1 MNLCKLVL
9 LLGIV
14 FASQTGY
21 AQATWPNM
29 AIDSL
34 NKLIR
39 IDQEDTNKVNHLVL
53 LSREISRQNTDTAFI
68 IANTALDL
76 ANKLNWV
83 KGTAHAH
90 IAIAWCYYVRGNY
103 SKALEYNFKAIKTG
117 EASGDKQTVLFALS
131 SIGQVYDSEDDP
143 YKAIEYHAKALQ
155 LAQEIHDEWSIA
167 RNTGMMGTAY
177 QDLKK
182 YPLALQY
189 YFTAYRLTEK
199 IGYSNGMAIWLSNI
213 GSLYIELARYDS
225 ALWYLNRSAAIFRSS
240 GNQWAYA
247 GTILDIGKVHLTQK
261 KYRKSFTSLDTAL
274 HISIRLGALEDQRNA
289 YLALSNLYKESD
301 IGLPGMNNA
310 ALLNKEL
317 MRNQALTY
325 YQQYVAM
332 KDSLNNREVQK
343 RSLSLEFENKTAS
356 AKMEQEKKDA
366 VSKAELYTQKIIRN
380 SFIAGSLLL
389 MLLIVVL
396 VNRSKLKRG
405 IELEKM
411 RSRLSRDL
419 HDDIG
424 STLSSI
430 NILSRTAQTNL
441 KETNDEKTKAS
452 LEKINERSQRLLDSM
467 SDIIWN
473 INPGNDTMEEVMS
486 RMREYATSLLEAK
499 NIEYSFNFPKQ
510 QMDCRL
516 SMEVKNNLY
525 LIFKEAVN
533 NLSKYSGCT
542 HATLSLV
549 LDEKNIQLTIED
561 NGIGF
566 NEAELKHRG
575 GLLNMQQRAQEIK
588 GNISIHSVINKG
600 TRIVLTMPGYC

>member
-1 MNLCKLVL
+1 MKRFKWL
-9 LLGIV
+9 LLPLIIS
-14 FASQTGY
+14 ASQICL
-21 AQATWPNM
+21 AQVPWQHAN
-29 AIDSL
+29 ADSL
-34 NKLIR
+34 KKLISTNK
-39 IDQEDTNKVNHLVL
+39 EDSNKVNNLIL

-68 IANTALDL
+68 IAGKALDL
-76 ANKLNWV
+76 ANKIKWLR
-83 KGTAHAH
+83 GSAHAYV
-90 IAIAWCYYVRGNY
+90 AIAWCYYVKGNY
-103 SKALEYNFKAIKTG
+103 SLALEYNFKAVKIG
-117 EASGDKQTVLFALS
+117 ESSGDKQTVLFALS

-143 YKAIEYHAKALQ
+143 GKAIEYHVKALQ
-155 LAQEIHDEWSIA
+155 IAQEINDEWSIA

-182 YPLALQY
+182 YSEALQY
-189 YFTAYRLTEK
+189 YFSAYRLTEK
-199 IGYSNGMAIWLSNI
+199 IGYSNGSAIWLSNI
-213 GSLYIELARYDS
+213 GSLYIALEKYDS
-225 ALWYLNRSAAIFRSS
+225 ALYYLNRSAAVFRSS

-247 GTILDIGKVHLTQK
+247 GTLLDIGKVQLTQK
-261 KYRKSFTSLDTAL
+261 KYRESYASLHTAL
-274 HISIRLGALEDQRNA
+274 NISIQLGALEDRQNTC
-289 YLALSNLYKESD
+289 LALSNLYKESD
-301 IGLPGMNNA
+301 IGLPGMDNA
-310 ALLNKEL
+310 KLLNKEL
-317 MRNQALTY
+317 MRNLALTY
-325 YQQYVAM
+325 YQQYVAL

-343 RSLSLEFENKTAS
+343 RSLSLEFENKTAL
-356 AKMEQEKKDA
+356 AKIAQDKKDA
-366 VSKAELYTQKIIRN
+366 VNKAELYTQKIIRN

-396 VNRSKLKRG
+396 INRSRLKRDM
-405 IELEKM
+405 ELEKM

-441 KETNDEKTKAS
+441 KETTDEKTKAA

-486 RMREYATSLLEAK
+486 RMREYATTLLEAK
-499 NIEYSFNFPKQ
+499 HIDYSFNFPKQ

-516 SMEVKNNLY
+516 NMEVKNNLY

-549 LDEKNIQLTIED
+549 FEEKNIQLTIED
-561 NGIGF
+561 NGAGF
-566 NEAELKHRG
+566 DEQQIKHRG
-575 GLLNMQQRAQEIK
+575 GLLNMQQRAAEMK
-588 GNISIHSVINKG
+588 GTISIHSVIDKG
-600 TRIVLTMPGYC
+600 TRIELTMPRFC